1 MDGNVVDKSRKCNG
15 TEEPI
20 YLFLIIN
27 LLDFFKIW
35 SKFGLR
41 RGNNKYIAVNFSLLV
56 CAGMVLMIP
65 SNLGQAIAR

>member
-1 MDGNVVDKSRKCNG
+1 MDGNVVDKNRKCNE

-27 LLDFFKIW
+27 LLGFFIW

-41 RGNNKYIAVNFSLLV
+41 GGNNKYIAVNFSLLI
-56 CAGMVLMIP
+56 CAGMVLMT
-65 SNLGQAIAR
+65 SSSYC